1 MPTQCHAGRTLRRV
15 NRRAAKVLVAA
26 GVWTLYVWI
35 TRMWN
40 IVRDDHSLGF
50 KAVHTVLAV
59 ISIAFGIAVGVIG
72 WRTLRIGRA
81 ASASAGDDGASRTA
95 VEQRS

>member
-1 MPTQCHAGRTLRRV
+1 V
-15 NRRAAKVLVAA
+15 SKRAAKVLVAA

-40 IVRDDHSLGF
+40 IARDDHAFGF
-50 KAVHTVLAV
+50 KAVHAVLAV

-72 WRTLRIGRA
+72 WRALRTRDV
-81 ASASAGDDGASRTA
+81 SAGGRDRDTRTA
-95 VEQRS
+95 VEERV